1 MWLESWDWDNFIKNK
16 EKNYEASLSTDPM
29 LKVEINKKSMR
40 PKYFHQKQFFFK
52 KYESNSQT
60 T

>member
-16 EKNYEASLSTDPM
+16 EKNYEASLSKDPM

-40 PKYFHQKQFFFK
+40 PKYFHQKQFF
-52 KYESNSQT
+52 
-60 T
+60 